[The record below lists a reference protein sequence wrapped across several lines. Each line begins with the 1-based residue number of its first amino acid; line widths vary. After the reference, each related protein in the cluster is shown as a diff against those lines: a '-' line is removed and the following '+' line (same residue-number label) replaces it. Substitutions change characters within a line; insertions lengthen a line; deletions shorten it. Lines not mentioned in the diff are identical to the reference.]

1 MNKKEIIFWFD
12 SETSGF
18 DEKKHQILSF
28 AIVATDIYFN
38 VVGTYYK
45 FVKLNGASEITPEAM
60 SVNKIDLNSEHYLN
74 NSITED
80 ELVLEVL
87 DFVNKHETEKS
98 LFLAHNAPFDKKFLF
113 YVVNKCLVN
122 NPFEFK
128 NFLCTVKYF
137 KKVIGMG
144 LIKTVELLDRNNK
157 PYLSAKLEHII
168 QALKLTFTAHNA
180 LEDTLAL
187 IESYKQAIK
196 LEKNQNYF
204 EIYE

>member
-38 VVGTYYK
+38 VVGAYYK
-45 FVKLNGASEITPEAM
+45 FVKLNGESEITPEAM
-60 SVNKIDLNSEHYLN
+60 SVNKIDLNSEHYFN
-74 NSITED
+74 NAISE
-80 ELVLEVL
+80 EQLVLEVL
-87 DFVNKHETEKS
+87 DFVNQHETEKS
-98 LFLAHNAPFDKKFLF
+98 LFLAHNVAFDKKFLF
-113 YVVNKCLVN
+113 YVLNKCLVS
-122 NPFEFK
+122 NPLDIK
-128 NFLCTVKYF
+128 KFLCTVKYF
-137 KKVIGMG
+137 KKIISMG
-144 LIKTVELLDRNNK
+144 LIKTVELIDKNNK

-168 QALKLTFTAHNA
+168 QALKLNFTAHNA

-187 IESYKQAIK
+187 IQAYKTAIK
-196 LEKNQNYF
+196 LEKNQDYF